1 MPNRHSAAT
10 LSTNLSWKLDASLQ
24 YLQLQ
29 LGTLHNP
36 LTLDYNTFG
45 HLAPLFWVKMLW
57 RSLHHF
63 NIHLHME
70 SQPIPLPK
78 EKDQVIMEIMFG
90 KNLNKNTIRSI
101 SQCRGALEM
110 KFLLDMTTVNGQF
123 LEQFVLD
130 PGGWTS
136 RSKYKF
142 PQENPTRGDWEV
154 WFNFWHKHTATG
166 DKLNIPLG
174 KWLATNHR
182 IWRWLYS
189 PTNNNL
195 HRIKE
200 GKIQHYLR
208 EPNCWQTR
216 SAMTYTF
223 VWEEDIT
230 PDFKTGLPTSVV
242 SFSNNNINKLN
253 KGDPLAK
260 RTVHWHTFG
269 FS

>member
-130 PGGWTS
+130 PGG
-136 RSKYKF
+136 
-142 PQENPTRGDWEV
+142 
-154 WFNFWHKHTATG
+154 
-166 DKLNIPLG
+166 
-174 KWLATNHR
+174 
-182 IWRWLYS
+182 
-189 PTNNNL
+189 
-195 HRIKE
+195 
-200 GKIQHYLR
+200 
-208 EPNCWQTR
+208 
-216 SAMTYTF
+216 
-223 VWEEDIT
+223 
-230 PDFKTGLPTSVV
+230 
-242 SFSNNNINKLN
+242 
-253 KGDPLAK
+253 
-260 RTVHWHTFG
+260 
-269 FS
+269 